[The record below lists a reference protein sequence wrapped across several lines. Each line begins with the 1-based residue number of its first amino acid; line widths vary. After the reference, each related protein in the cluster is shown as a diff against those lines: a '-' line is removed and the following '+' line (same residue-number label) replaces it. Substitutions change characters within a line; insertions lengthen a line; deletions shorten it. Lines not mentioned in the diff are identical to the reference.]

1 MKNLYQMERSP
12 IQDVAG
18 HYQSF
23 GAGKLFLAGGLDD
36 CAVVQKC
43 ALVDLTNLPRVG
55 FRGIDTAEYLI
66 DHGFE
71 LPQTPNTL
79 ITQKDTSHIVRLSAT
94 EYLLVGGLDDFGEK
108 IIDLEKN
115 WVMDGRLNYL
125 LPRQDSHACLQ
136 ITGPS
141 IALIMAKLCAVD
153 LSEEAFLRGQVAQTS
168 VARINAIVMNVSDEV
183 AAKFNILCDRTISLY
198 LWEVLEDAIYEFN
211 GQVVGIEALI

>member
-1 MKNLYQMERSP
+1 MKNLYQVERSP

-18 HYQSF
+18 NYQSF
-23 GAGKLFLAGGLDD
+23 GAGKLFLASDSDD
-36 CAVVQKC
+36 LGAVQKC

-55 FRGIDTAEYLI
+55 FRGIDTAKYLL

-71 LPQTPNTL
+71 LPQKPNTL
-79 ITQKDTSHIVRLSAT
+79 ITQKDGSHIARLSVT
-94 EYLLVGGLDDFGEK
+94 EFLLVGGLDNLGEK

-115 WVMDGRLNYL
+115 WVIDDRLNYL

-136 ITGPS
+136 LTGPS

-153 LSEEAFLRGQVAQTS
+153 LSEEAFFTGQVVQTS
-168 VARINAIVMNVSDEV
+168 VARINAIVMNISDDV
-183 AAKFNILCDRTISLY
+183 APKFNILCDRTMSLY
-198 LWEVLEDAIYEFN
+198 LWEVLEDAIQEFN